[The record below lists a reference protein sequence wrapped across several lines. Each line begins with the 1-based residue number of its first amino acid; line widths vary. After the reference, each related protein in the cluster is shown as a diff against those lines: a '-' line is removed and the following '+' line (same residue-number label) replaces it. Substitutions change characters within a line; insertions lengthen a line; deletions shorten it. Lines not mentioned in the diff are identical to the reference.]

1 LSISRS
7 ALNAPVRNRTDEEI
21 EFGQKPPISP
31 DFENPAFRPY
41 CCPEADGTDQ
51 FQPPMSENKQGKIL
65 IVDDNEDLL
74 KAAKMFLKRH
84 MVQVDIEKNPE
95 AIPALMSNDN
105 YDVILLDMNFTK
117 DVSSGSEGYFWLE
130 KILQIDPSAVVVLIT
145 AYGDVQMAVK
155 AIKAGATDFVLKPWE
170 NEKLLATLFSAMR
183 LRESRDEIHT
193 LRIKNQEFN
202 QVQNEKYSDIIGSS
216 PAMQKIFQTIDRV
229 AHTDANVLILG
240 ENGTGKELIARAIH
254 RNSARKNESF
264 VSVDLGS
271 ITETLFESELFGHK
285 KGAFT
290 DAKED
295 RPGRFEMANGG
306 TLFLDEI
313 GNLSMPLQA
322 KLLTVIQNR
331 RVSRVGANKETP
343 VDIRLICATN
353 MPLYDM
359 VKENRFR
366 QDLLYRINTIE
377 IEIPS
382 LRDRMEDIP
391 LLANHFLKQYS
402 GKYSK
407 NTSKISEAAMARM
420 HKHPW
425 PGNIRELQH
434 SLERAIILSN
444 SSVLQP
450 EDFNFTVGASKETD
464 QNLSLD
470 QYNLDEVEK
479 LLIRKVLKKYN
490 GNITQAA
497 SELGLTR
504 SSLYRRLEKHG
515 L

>member
-1 LSISRS
+1 
-7 ALNAPVRNRTDEEI
+7 
-21 EFGQKPPISP
+21 
-31 DFENPAFRPY
+31 
-41 CCPEADGTDQ
+41 
-51 FQPPMSENKQGKIL
+51 MSENKQGKIL

-84 MVQVDIEKNPE
+84 IAQVDIEKNPE
-95 AIPALMSNDN
+95 AIPALMSNDA

-117 DVSSGSEGYFWLE
+117 DVSSGSEGYYWLE

-183 LRESRDEIHT
+183 LRETLDEVQT
-193 LRIKNQEFN
+193 LKIKNQEIN
-202 QVQNEKYSDIIGSS
+202 QSINEKYSDIIGQSS
-216 PAMQKIFQTIDRV
+216 AMQRIFQTIDRV

-322 KLLTVIQNR
+322 KLLTVLQNR

-343 VDIRLICATN
+343 VDIRLVCATN
-353 MPLYDM
+353 MPLYEM

-382 LRDRMEDIP
+382 LKDRMEDIP
-391 LLANHFLKQYS
+391 LLATHFLKQYAS
-402 GKYSK
+402 RYDKK
-407 NTSKISEAAMARM
+407 ITKISEGALARM

-434 SLERAIILSN
+434 SIERAVILSN
-444 SSVLQP
+444 ASVLQP
-450 EDFNFTVGASKETD
+450 EDFNFALNQGKETD
-464 QNLSLD
+464 AGGVSLD
-470 QYNLDEVEK
+470 QFNLDEVEK